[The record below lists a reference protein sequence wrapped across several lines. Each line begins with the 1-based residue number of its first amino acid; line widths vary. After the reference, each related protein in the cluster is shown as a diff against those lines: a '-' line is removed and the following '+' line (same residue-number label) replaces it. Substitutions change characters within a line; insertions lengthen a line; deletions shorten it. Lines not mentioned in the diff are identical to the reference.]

1 MKYFLRRIYGFYTL
15 TVRGDT
21 YRGGVSTPWFVSPR
35 TKQFKPFLTLSPW
48 SVRTQTDRAK
58 CCPSNYLDLKRWSLI
73 LLTLSLLCLKAS
85 ATDIYVSING
95 ADANSGT
102 KEKPFA
108 TLHSAIRKARELR
121 RLNDVSTKDGIRII
135 ISKGF
140 YQLHEPVVLR
150 PEDSGTK
157 DSPTTIISAPNEKV
171 ILSGGIQIKNW
182 KKLNHTIA
190 GLPKESIGKVWVAD
204 IPNLDGSDLQF
215 RQLWVNGSKGTRA
228 KNYNGEE
235 MGRILSWDSEKQT
248 CKIPLQKNISFA
260 NIKGME
266 MLIHQWW
273 AIANLRVKSV
283 KIIGNA
289 AELSFMQPE
298 SRIQSEHPWPAPW
311 ISDKTGN
318 SAFYLTNA
326 IQFLNEPGEWFE
338 DLQYHKLYYWP
349 KASEDMLNAEVIAP
363 TLENLVKI
371 EGTIDQPVSYVN
383 FKGISFQHSTWLRP
397 SKQGHVPHQAGMYM
411 LDAYKLEKVGTP
423 DKPTLENQA
432 WVGRPVAAVEVSYA
446 NHTAFESCQFEHLAS
461 TGLDYKKGTAENEIK
476 GNLFKDIG
484 GSAILI
490 GTFSDEA
497 TEVHLPYNPT
507 DEREISTNNKIEN
520 NLITDVTN
528 EDWGA
533 VGIGAGYVRGIKIR
547 HNEISDVSY
556 SGISMGWGWTKTKNA
571 MENNNISGNKI
582 HHYGKHMYDVAGIY
596 TLSAQPGS
604 FITENVVDSIYKA
617 RYSHLPDHWFYLY
630 TDEGSSYFTIK
641 NNWTPTEKYLQNAN
655 GPGNLWESNGPKVA
669 DNIKQSA
676 GLEKPFQY
684 LLKEKA
690 NYSKRGTN
698 QAVDQ
703 SVAFELVFKSDNL
716 PGNNTLKTF
725 AKENNLQPGSIYKWN
740 NRLVIYTSSLKV
752 ESLRQTLKRLNATE
766 IKLYDNLFYDFNR
779 EKNCGDKPVAK
790 WDNIILSANLVK
802 EEKLQKEYLA
812 YHKTQFEKWPEI
824 SKGFC
829 KAEFQR
835 LAIFKNDRQLM
846 LIISIPKGKSLD
858 ELNPKTTENNPK
870 VDEWNAIM
878 KKYQEGIEGTKPDEV
893 WVFFK
898 PVE

>member
-1 MKYFLRRIYGFYTL
+1 MAITKHVQSIDIIKYQIPR
-15 TVRGDT
+15 
-21 YRGGVSTPWFVSPR
+21 FVSPQ
-35 TKQFKPFLTLSPW
+35 TKPFNPF
-48 SVRTQTDRAK
+48 
-58 CCPSNYLDLKRWSLI
+58 LI
-73 LLTLSLLCLKAS
+73 LVTLLSLFYFNAG
-85 ATDIYVSING
+85 AVDIYVAVNG
-95 ADANSGT
+95 ADTNVGS
-102 KEKPFA
+102 KEKPLA

-121 RLNDVSTKDGIRII
+121 RLNDASIKGGIRII
-135 ISKGF
+135 MCRGS
-140 YQLHEPVVLR
+140 YQLHEPVVIR

-157 DSPTTIISAPNEKV
+157 DSPTEVIVAANEKV
-171 ILSGGIQIKNW
+171 VLSGGIQLKGW
-182 KKLNHTIA
+182 QKLNKNLP
-190 GLPKESIGKVWVAD
+190 GLPKEAVGKVWVTD
-204 IPNLDGSDLQF
+204 IPNFDGSDLQF
-215 RQLWVNGSKGTRA
+215 RQLWVNGHKAIRA

-235 MGRILSWDSEKQT
+235 MGRILSWNSEKQT
-248 CKIPLQKNISFA
+248 CIIPLQKNISLT
-260 NIKGME
+260 NVKGME

-283 KIIGNA
+283 KVIGQT
-289 AELSFMQPE
+289 AELAFMQPE

-311 ISDKTGN
+311 ISEKTGN
-318 SAFYLTNA
+318 SAFYLSNA
-326 IQFLNEPGEWFE
+326 LQFLNEPGEWYE
-338 DLQYHKLYYWP
+338 DLQNHKLYYWP
-349 KASEDMLNAEVIAP
+349 KATENMKNVEVIAP
-363 TLENLVKI
+363 ALENLLKI
-371 EGTIDQPVSYVN
+371 EGTIDNPVAYVN
-383 FKGISFQHSTWLRP
+383 FKGISFEHCTWLRP

-411 LDAYKLEKVGTP
+411 LDAYKLDKAGTP

-432 WVGRPVAAVEVSYA
+432 WVGRPASAVEVNYA
-446 NHTAFESCQFEHLAS
+446 NHTSFESCRFVHLAS
-461 TGLDYKKGTAENEIK
+461 TGLDYKKGTSDNEIK

-484 GSAILI
+484 GSGILI

-497 TEVHLPYNPT
+497 VEVHLPYNPS
-507 DEREISTNNKIEN
+507 DKREISADNTIKN

-533 VGIGAGYVRGIKIR
+533 VGIGAGYVRGIKIL

-556 SGISMGWGWTKTKNA
+556 SGISVGWGWTKTPNV
-571 MENNNISGNKI
+571 MEQNTISGNKI

-617 RYSHLPDHWFYLY
+617 PYSHLPDHWFYLY
-630 TDEGSSYFTIK
+630 TDEGSAGITIK

-655 GPGNLWESNGPKVA
+655 GPANLWESNGPQVA
-669 DNIKQSA
+669 ANIKQNA
-676 GLEKPFQY
+676 GLEKAFQY
-684 LLKEKA
+684 LLREKSG
-690 NYSKRGTN
+690 NLKRQIN
-698 QAVDQ
+698 QAVDH
-703 SVAFELVFKSDNL
+703 SVVFELVFKADKL

-725 AKENNLQPGSIYKWN
+725 ANENNLLASSIYKWS

-752 ESLRQTLKRLNATE
+752 ESLKQTLKRLDATE

-779 EKNCGDKPVAK
+779 ENNCGDKAVAE
-790 WDNIILSANLVK
+790 WDNMILSANLVK
-802 EEKLQKEYLA
+802 DEKMQKEYLA

-829 KAEFQR
+829 NAEFQR

-846 LIISIPKGKSLD
+846 LIISIPKGKKLD
-858 ELNPKTTENNPK
+858 DLNPKTTENNPK

-898 PVE
+898 PIE

>member
-1 MKYFLRRIYGFYTL
+1 MQNGNDKKSL
-15 TVRGDT
+15 TPAPWS
-21 YRGGVSTPWFVSPR
+21 VSSQTNLMPKLKFNSSLIMDVMMPWFVSARAKP
-35 TKQFKPFLTLSPW
+35 FKPFFSL
-48 SVRTQTDRAK
+48 
-58 CCPSNYLDLKRWSLI
+58 LI
-73 LLTLSLLCLKAS
+73 LFSLLYFKAS

-95 ADANSGT
+95 SDINSGT
-102 KEKPFA
+102 KEKPLA

-121 RLNDVSTKDGIRII
+121 RLNDESIKGGIRII
-135 ISKGF
+135 IGKGF
-140 YQLHEPVVLR
+140 YQLHEPIVFR

-157 DSPTTIISAPNEKV
+157 DSPTEIIADEKV
-171 ILSGGIQIKNW
+171 VLSGGVKIKGW
-182 KKLNHTIA
+182 KKLNGA
-190 GLPKESIGKVWVAD
+190 VNGLPKEALGKVWVTTL
-204 IPNLDGSDLQF
+204 PNFDGSDLQF
-215 RQLWVNGSKGTRA
+215 RQLWVNGNKAIRA
-228 KNYNGEE
+228 KNYNGDE

-248 CKIPLQKNISFA
+248 CKIPMQKGISLA

-266 MLIHQWW
+266 MLVHQWW

-283 KIIGNA
+283 TIAGDS

-311 ISDKTGN
+311 ISGKTGN
-318 SAFYLTNA
+318 SAFYLSNS
-326 IQFLNEPGEWFE
+326 IRFLNEPGEWFE
-338 DLQYHKLYYWP
+338 DLQNHKLYYWP

-363 TLENLVKI
+363 ALENLVKI
-371 EGTIDQPVSYVN
+371 EGTIDQPVSFVS
-383 FKGISFQHSTWLRP
+383 FKGISFGHATWLRP

-411 LDAYKLEKVGTP
+411 LDAYKLDKAGTP

-432 WVGRPVAAVEVSYA
+432 WVGRPAAAVEVSYA
-446 NHTAFESCQFEHLAS
+446 NNTSFQSCRFIHLAS
-461 TGLDYKKGTAENEIK
+461 TGLDYKKGTTDNEIK
-476 GNLFKDIG
+476 GNIFKDIG

-490 GTFSDEA
+490 GNFSDEA
-497 TEVHLPYNPT
+497 VEVHLPYNPS
-507 DEREISTNNKIEN
+507 DKREISANNTIEN
-520 NLITDVTN
+520 NLISDVTN

-533 VGIGAGYVRGIKIR
+533 VGIGAGYVHGIKIL

-556 SGISMGWGWTKTKNA
+556 SGISMGWGWTQTKNA
-571 MENNNISGNKI
+571 MANNTIRGNKI

-617 RYSHLPDHWFYLY
+617 QYAHLPDHWFYLY

-641 NNWTPTEKYLQNAN
+641 DNWTPAEKYLQNAN
-655 GPGNLWESNGPKVA
+655 GPGNVWENNGPKVA
-669 DNIKQSA
+669 DHIKQNA

-690 NYSKRGTN
+690 NSSKISIN
-698 QAVDQ
+698 QAVNL
-703 SVAFELVFKSDNL
+703 SVVFELVFKPDNL
-716 PGNNTLKTF
+716 PGNNALKTF
-725 AKENNLQPGSIYKWN
+725 AKENNLLPGSIYKWN

-752 ESLRQTLKRLNATE
+752 ESLQQTLKRLNATE

-779 EKNCGDKPVAK
+779 EKNCGDKPVAE

-802 EEKLQKEYLA
+802 DEKMQKEYLD

-829 KAEFQR
+829 NAEFQR
-835 LAIFKNDRQLM
+835 LAIFKNHRQLM
-846 LIISIPKGKSLD
+846 LVISIPKGKKLD
-858 ELNPKTTENNPK
+858 DLNPKTVENNPK
-870 VDEWNAIM
+870 MDEWNAIM
-878 KKYQEGIEGTKPDEV
+878 KKYQEGIEGTKTDEV

-898 PVE
+898 PIE